1 MWYRET
7 YTVTTFKPIN
17 VTCSFPA
24 TPSFNADFF
33 AEDIEEL
40 AAREAPAVNQRYQP
54 QEAASSGFDAGFGG
68 GAQPAFGGAFGG
80 QDDHF
85 GGFEG
90 RFKREADEQAD
101 EEVEARSE

>member
-1 MWYRET
+1 MHIAPSNNEY
-7 YTVTTFKPIN
+7 N
-17 VTCSFPA
+17 AATCSFPA

-54 QEAASSGFDAGFGG
+54 QEADASAGFDAGFGG

-90 RFKREADEQAD
+90 RFKREADEEAD